1 MAAAAWVG
9 RPIDGRQIRLFK
21 TLLGWLEAEA
31 AELGGIGPNE
41 RSSLG
46 VRHIADSLCFARG
59 WASVPLPNRI
69 VDLGAGAGLPTL
81 PLAILHPESLVIA
94 VDRSGRRCRLIR
106 RAARIL
112 DLTNVDVIEQD
123 FADLDLTAPAVVSR
137 AAMPPEALRGYLAR
151 LTEPGGVAVVGGS
164 HVRRP
169 EADGYETVAIPSEI
183 LDREAWL
190 LMMAT
195 P

>member
-1 MAAAAWVG
+1 MS
-9 RPIDGRQIRLFK
+9 
-21 TLLGWLEAEA
+21 WLEVEA

-41 RSSLG
+41 ASSLG

-59 WASVPLPNRI
+59 WIGRPTPHRI
-69 VDLGAGAGLPTL
+69 IDLGAGAGLPTL
-81 PLAILHPESLVIA
+81 PLAILHPDAGLVA

-106 RAARIL
+106 RAARVL
-112 DLTNVDVIEQD
+112 DLPNVDVIEQD
-123 FADLDLTAPAVVSR
+123 FTRLDLAAPAVVSR
-137 AAMPPEALRGYLAR
+137 AAMPPAELLVHLQRI
-151 LTEPGGVAVVGGS
+151 TEPGGVAVVGGS
-164 HVRRP
+164 HVQRP
-169 EADGYETVAIPSEI
+169 EVDRFETVTIPAEI